1 MQIHRPLRTHIEKYR
16 KAAQDL
22 RLWVLE
28 VLAWWLEIVGTVFDV
43 RDARLLL
50 QGCIRDA
57 RRDTRDLIFLAMI
70 ARMDVR
76 RPASHTSRPP
86 SVRRGFRY
94 TLRRFRP
101 ARIFT
106 RGIALRTLADIR
118 AALDDFDDVVERALK
133 RLPKRRVAGALVI
146 AWSADD
152 LVRVTPSTLRAD
164 EVVCAPD
171 TS

>member
-1 MQIHRPLRTHIEKYR
+1 MQIHRPLRTHTEKYR

-57 RRDTRDLIFLAMI
+57 RRDVRELIFLAMV
-70 ARMDVR
+70 ARMDVQ
-76 RPASHTSRPP
+76 RPVSRTLRPP
-86 SVRRGFRY
+86 SASRGFRY
-94 TLRRFRP
+94 ALRRFRP
-101 ARIFT
+101 ARLFT

-118 AALDDFDDVVERALK
+118 AALEDFDGVVERALE

-146 AWSADD
+146 AWSDPAH
-152 LVRVTPSTLRAD
+152 VLREQGHAD
-164 EVVCAPD
+164 EVVRAPD

>member
-1 MQIHRPLRTHIEKYR
+1 MQIHRPLRIHIAKYR

-43 RDARLLL
+43 RHARLLL

-57 RRDTRDLIFLAMI
+57 RRDARDLIFLAMI

-76 RPASHTSRPP
+76 RPVSRTSRPP

-94 TLRRFRP
+94 RLRRFRP

-118 AALDDFDDVVERALK
+118 AVLDDFDGVVERALR
-133 RLPKRRVAGALVI
+133 RLPKTRIAGAVVI
-146 AWSADD
+146 AWSAGD
-152 LVRVTPSTLRAD
+152 LAHLTPSIEDVGGGAH
-164 EVVCAPD
+164 APD

>member
-1 MQIHRPLRTHIEKYR
+1 MQIHRPLRNHIAKYR
-16 KAAQDL
+16 KAGQDL

-28 VLAWWLEIVGTVFDV
+28 VLAWWLEIVGSVFDV

-57 RRDTRDLIFLAMI
+57 RRDARDLIFLAMV

-76 RPASHTSRPP
+76 RPASRASRPP

-94 TLRRFRP
+94 ALRRFRP

-106 RGIALRTLADIR
+106 RGIALKSLADIR
-118 AALDDFDDVVERALK
+118 AALDDFDGVVERALR
-133 RLPKRRVAGALVI
+133 RLPKTWIAGALV
-146 AWSADD
+146 AVAPPM
-152 LVRVTPSTLRAD
+152 LGM
-164 EVVCAPD
+164 VCAAFRPDPDGAD

>member
-1 MQIHRPLRTHIEKYR
+1 MQIHRPLRTHIAKYR

-28 VLAWWLEIVGTVFDV
+28 VLAWWLGIVGGAFDM

-57 RRDTRDLIFLAMI
+57 RRDARDLIFLAMI

-76 RPASHTSRPP
+76 RPASRPSRPP
-86 SVRRGFRY
+86 SARSGFRY
-94 TLRRFRP
+94 RLRRFRP

-106 RGIALRTLADIR
+106 RRIALRTLADIR
-118 AALDDFDDVVERALK
+118 TALDDFDGVVERALK

-146 AWSADD
+146 AWSVGAPAH
-152 LVRVTPSTLRAD
+152 LTPSIDVGGGAH
-164 EVVCAPD
+164 APD